1 VCEPL
6 IDVFGLGNREDAS
19 SYCVKAG
26 TAVEDPSA
34 LASGTRCDAALGN
47 CDDR

>member
-19 SYCVKAG
+19 SYSVKAG
-26 TAVEDPSA
+26 TAVEEPSA